1 MFCFQLRV
9 RPWYFSSALM
19 GLFAIRTICRS
30 KCFILFFF
38 VLRFLSFDV
47 CGVPVCV
54 RGSCRTS
61 TNSWR
66 CIVYSNSITMYCLQG
81 DVLRPQTTY
90 ISKIKHR
97 HRHSMRWTPMAK
109 KNGLI
114 RKKTQCR
121 NCWGTWSDE
130 RFNRNKN
137 QPCTL
142 HACCSPLVSLMFHL
156 FWLYDT
162 IVNDT
167 SVQPST
173 CIPERYH
180 LETHTYIDLSP
191 TGWIN

>member
-66 CIVYSNSITMYCLQG
+66 CIVYSNSIIMYCLQG

-114 RKKTQCR
+114 RKKHNVETVGVR
-121 NCWGTWSDE
+121 GATRDSIEIKINHA
-130 RFNRNKN
+130 R
-137 QPCTL
+137 CTL
-142 HACCSPLVSLMFHL
+142 VVVRWF
-156 FWLYDT
+156 
-162 IVNDT
+162 
-167 SVQPST
+167 
-173 CIPERYH
+173 R
-180 LETHTYIDLSP
+180 
-191 TGWIN
+191 